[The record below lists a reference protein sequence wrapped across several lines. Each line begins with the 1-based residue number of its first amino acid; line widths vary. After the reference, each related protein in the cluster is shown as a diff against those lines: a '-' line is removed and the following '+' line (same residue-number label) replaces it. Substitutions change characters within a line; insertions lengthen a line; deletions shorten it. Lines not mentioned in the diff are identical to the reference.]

1 MNTEP
6 AVALTNDAAGAEE
19 RPRLVFFYGRT
30 SGPSRR
36 VEAFLSQ
43 VLQRRRNHDTFKL
56 VRVCAEARPD
66 LIERFQIRT
75 IPAIVVIDGHRVRA
89 HLEDPRHCNVVEATL
104 APWLR

>member
-1 MNTEP
+1 
-6 AVALTNDAAGAEE
+6 VYFHS
-19 RPRLVFFYGRT
+19 RVSGRC
-30 SGPSRR
+30 RR
-36 VEAFLSQ
+36 VEAYLAQ